1 MQREVHI
8 GGVYRHFK
16 GNTYEVIAVGKHSE
30 TLESLVIYRALY
42 GDGEVWVRPL
52 TEFTGAVT
60 REPSPDSKKSDSE
73 SCRGRC
79 FVVYS

>member
-16 GNTYEVIAVGKHSE
+16 GNAYEVIAVGKHSE

-52 TEFTGAVT
+52 AEFTGTVT
-60 REPSPDSKKSDSE
+60 RDGKTRPRFEE
-73 SCRGRC
+73 IGQ
-79 FVVYS
+79 